1 MIRLIL
7 LVSFLTNMI
16 FAQESNSRSYTIT
29 ETQRQGEVIN
39 IEINSYKILEF
50 SKRITD
56 ITLNSSK
63 SVSIN
68 YLTKN
73 TKIPFS
79 KIKVFAKEK
88 GKSYALVT
96 FEDKSI
102 TQINFNVVSDIKDLE
117 AVIRSVGPGVTL
129 TKINENV
136 VLKGE
141 VKNNKD
147 KAKIIDI
154 VKNYQSDIKIVDLI
168 KTKEPNLMVRMKL
181 YIAEINND
189 DGLEIKNNWFVSSKN
204 YMEVTDTSGLYQN
217 YPLDPTLDQSWNDVN
232 NQRNSLVNTAID
244 NLMANAVSLTGGLTG
259 AANYLGKYFNVGYT
273 LNFLQTEGIARVLD
287 ESELLTLEGKESVFH
302 AGGKVYVKTTGST
315 ADGIPV
321 TQLKSI
327 DYGLKLKVTVNEII
341 NNEYVDLTITT
352 NQDKIDWANQVDGIP
367 NFIMQSIDTYVIAKD
382 KNTIVLGGLVSKE
395 DSKNYEKVPFLGDIP
410 ILGELF
416 KSRDF
421 QNGKSELVFFIVPE
435 IVDPVTNSN
444 EDRMKDKIEFF
455 DSEEFKKSIAI
466 EEELKK
472 EQEEAKEKKN

>member
-1 MIRLIL
+1 MIRIIL

-16 FAQESNSRSYTIT
+16 LAQESSSGYTIT
-29 ETQRQGEVIN
+29 ETQKQGEVIN
-39 IEINSYKILEF
+39 IEINSYKILQF

-68 YLTKN
+68 YLDKN
-73 TKIPFS
+73 GNIPFS
-79 KIKVFAKEK
+79 KVKVFAKER
-88 GKSYALVT
+88 GKSYALIT
-96 FEDKSI
+96 FEDKSV

-117 AVIRSVGPGVTL
+117 AVVRSIGPNVTL
-129 TKINENV
+129 TKINENI

-141 VKNNKD
+141 VKNNKS
-147 KAKIIDI
+147 KSKILDI
-154 VKNYQSDIKIVDLI
+154 VKNYQSDIKLVDLI
-168 KTKEPNLMVRMKL
+168 KTKEPDLMVRMKL

-189 DGLEIKNNWFVSSKN
+189 DGFEIKNNWFVSNKN
-204 YMEVTDTSGLYQN
+204 YIQSTTPDGLYFN
-217 YPLDPTLDQSWNDVN
+217 DPLNPTMDSGWNDAN
-232 NQRNSLVNTAID
+232 NQRIPSVTNAID
-244 NLMANAVSLTGGLTG
+244 GIMASAVSLTGGLTG

-273 LNFLQTEGIARVLD
+273 LRFLQTEGVARVLD

-315 ADGIPV
+315 ADGLPV
-321 TQLKSI
+321 TELREI
-327 DYGLKLKVTVNEII
+327 DYGLKLKVTVNEVI

-367 NFIMQSIDTYVIAKD
+367 NFVKQSIDTYIIAKD
-382 KNTIVLGGLVSKE
+382 NNTIVLGGLVSKE

-435 IVDPVTNSN
+435 IVDPANNSN
-444 EDRMKDKIEFF
+444 EDRIKAKIEHF
-455 DSEEFKKSIAI
+455 DSEEFKSSIAI
-466 EEELKK
+466 EEEEKT
-472 EQEEAKEKKN
+472 KKN